1 MNEIVKILILGILF
15 AIVAIITFSILDD
28 GEEQMKKHLLQV
40 YGFEK
45 EGAFWVKLGHSIA
58 TETVEKMSIFMLVD
72 YLEACNEDGE
82 DPSS

>member
-1 MNEIVKILILGILF
+1 
-15 AIVAIITFSILDD
+15 
-28 GEEQMKKHLLQV
+28 MKKHLLQT

-45 EGAFWVKLGHSIA
+45 EGAFWTKPGRSIP

-72 YLEACNEDGE
+72 YLEACNEGGD